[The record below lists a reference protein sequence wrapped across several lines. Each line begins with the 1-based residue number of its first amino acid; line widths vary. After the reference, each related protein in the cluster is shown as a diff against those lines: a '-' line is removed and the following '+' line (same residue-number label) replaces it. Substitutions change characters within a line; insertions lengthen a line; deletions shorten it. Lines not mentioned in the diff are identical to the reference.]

1 MKSKRSLLVVLMC
14 LLARGW
20 AFAQFEDLLSS
31 PASNP
36 ADTEHVGPG
45 PEDALLSPSCYV
57 NTYFGFRLDFP
68 ADARLKPI
76 AVPATSDRRIQL
88 LEMVGPSPE
97 YAAVS
102 ISAYEY
108 KNKNYTDAK
117 GILRRQLDQEL
128 FVGVEELHGVS
139 KISIDNHPFYY
150 FETRRG
156 AEQHME
162 LAADLPGYV
171 LLVMLKGNDPKMVK
185 ELATGFYHLDFFPL
199 RDASRHATADA
210 KPYDGPA
217 ISAQR
222 LRDVKASAPA
232 EHMDPGKIEGN
243 IYRNAQI
250 GMKYEFPKGWS
261 IQPQGAIE
269 PAVIHY
275 REKITGEP
283 SLGPR
288 ERAVVKACR
297 RTLLSAWRT
306 QPGPDG
312 QVPYDEF
319 GEITLSAMPLS
330 CFPNIHFPDDPKDAA
345 AVRRFVVGLSM
356 TEPLQRHM
364 TDARTYEAG
373 GKSFVLTHGTI
384 AYKEDGDAL
393 SRRISVAMALT
404 QHRGYLLL
412 FLFAAP
418 HDAELRELMAS
429 KVGFDAEPASK
440 DALANKNGGGV
451 HEGTNTA
458 PTPTTNAMPPIAQ
471 PAPSA
476 ADGTTA
482 SASATPTEA
491 SPPAAA
497 STPATDPGSQ
507 AYARPTL
514 LREGEDIQSQQMQ
527 GKPLPNKKPN

>member
-1 MKSKRSLLVVLMC
+1 MKSRTSLLVVLFC
-14 LLARGW
+14 LLAEAW
-20 AFAQFEDLLSS
+20 ALAQFEDLISS
-31 PASNP
+31 PAANPP

-45 PEDALLSPSCYV
+45 PEDALLSPTCYV
-57 NTYFGFRLDFP
+57 NTYFGFKLDFP
-68 ADARLKPI
+68 SDAKLRAI
-76 AVPATSDRRIQL
+76 AVPATADRRIQL
-88 LEMVGPSPE
+88 LEMVGASPE

-102 ISAYEY
+102 ISVYEY

-128 FVGVEELHGVS
+128 FIGVEELHGLA
-139 KISIDNHPFYY
+139 KISIANHPFYY

-156 AEQHME
+156 AEQHMD

-171 LLVMLKGNDPKMVK
+171 LLVMLKANDPRMVK
-185 ELATGFYHLDFFPL
+185 ELASEFYHLDFFPPPE
-199 RDASRHATADA
+199 APRHATADA

-217 ISAQR
+217 ISAER
-222 LRDVKASAPA
+222 LRQVKASAPA

-261 IQPQGAIE
+261 IQPHGAIE
-269 PAVIHY
+269 PAIIHY
-275 REKITGEP
+275 REKVTGEP
-283 SLGPR
+283 TLGPR
-288 ERAVVKACR
+288 ERAVVQACR

-306 QPGPDG
+306 KPDADG

-319 GEITLSAMPLS
+319 GEVTLSAMPLS
-330 CFPNIHFPDDPKDAA
+330 CFPNVHFPDDLNDAA
-345 AVRRFVVGLSM
+345 AIRRFVVGLSL
-356 TEPLQRHM
+356 TEPLQRDM

-393 SRRISVAMALT
+393 SHRISVAMALT

-429 KVGFDAEPASK
+429 KVGFDAEPPSK
-440 DALANKNGGGV
+440 EAVADKNGGG
-451 HEGTNTA
+451 A
-458 PTPTTNAMPPIAQ
+458 PENPVPPASPALNALPPLAQ
-471 PAPSA
+471 PAVA

-482 SASATPTEA
+482 
-491 SPPAAA
+491 PAATTQA
-497 STPATDPGSQ
+497 SQPAPAPAPAADPGSQ

-514 LREGEDIQSQQMQ
+514 LREGEDIESQQMK
-527 GKPLPNKKPN
+527 GKPLPDKKPN

>member
-1 MKSKRSLLVVLMC
+1 MKSKRNLLVVVIC
-14 LLARGW
+14 LLAQSW

-31 PASNP
+31 RPAPAS
-36 ADTEHVGPG
+36 ADSEHVGPG
-45 PEDALLSPSCYV
+45 PEDALLSPACYV
-57 NTYFGFRLDFP
+57 NTYFGFKLDFP
-68 ADARLKPI
+68 SDAKLKAI
-76 AVPATSDRRIQL
+76 AVPATADRRIQL
-88 LEMVGPSPE
+88 LEMVGAPPE

-139 KISIDNHPFYY
+139 KMSIGNHPFYY

-162 LAADLPGYV
+162 LAADFPGYV
-171 LLVMLKGNDPKMVK
+171 LLVMLKANDPKMVK
-185 ELATGFYHLDFFPL
+185 ELAADFYHLEFFPAQE
-199 RDASRHATADA
+199 ASRHAPSDA
-210 KPYDGPA
+210 TVYDGPA

-222 LRDVKASAPA
+222 LRDVKAAAPA

-250 GMKYEFPKGWS
+250 GMKYEFPKGWAVE
-261 IQPQGAIE
+261 PQGAIE
-269 PAVIHY
+269 PAVIRYH
-275 REKITGEP
+275 EKVTGEP
-283 SLGPR
+283 LLGPR

-306 QPGPDG
+306 KPDADG
-312 QVPYDEF
+312 QVPYDDF
-319 GEITLSAMPLS
+319 GEVTLSAMPLS
-330 CFPNIHFPDDPKDAA
+330 CFPNIRFPDDPKDAA
-345 AVRRFVVGLSM
+345 AMRRFVVGLSL
-356 TEPLQRHM
+356 TEPLQRDM

-373 GKSFVLTHGTI
+373 GKSFVLTRGTI
-384 AYKEDGDAL
+384 AYKEDGEAL
-393 SRRISVAMALT
+393 SRRVSVAMAFT
-404 QHRGYLLL
+404 QNRGYLIL

-429 KVGFDAEPASK
+429 RVGFDSDPSAKEAV
-440 DALANKNGGGV
+440 AAKNG
-451 HEGTNTA
+451 EGTPSDESPNTP
-458 PTPTTNAMPPIAQ
+458 PTPATNAMPPLAQ

-476 ADGTTA
+476 AGDTTA
-482 SASATPTEA
+482 
-491 SPPAAA
+491 PAAA
-497 STPATDPGSQ
+497 PEASQPTPAAPAADPASQ

-514 LREGEDIQSQQMQ
+514 LRDGESMQSQQMQ
-527 GKPLPNKKPN
+527 GKPMPNKKPN